1 MKNTIIIL
9 IVLAVMVLF
18 YGQSFMPTTTPSTE
32 VQNEMPAG
40 DSIETLDGTLETVVN
55 Q

>member
-18 YGQSFMPTTTPSTE
+18 YGQSFMPTAPTD
-32 VQNEMPAG
+32 VQNEMPTV
-40 DSIETLDGTLETVVN
+40 DSSGNPGGTLETVVN